1 MRLYFK
7 NYLKTFLFLLISLI
21 IFSFIIVI
29 IRFNSQ
35 IEYKTIRIISLISSS
50 LLFLLAS
57 IFNGK
62 LNKKRGLINGIIMTS
77 IYLLIVL
84 IFSLFNQTILIS
96 SIIIK
101 SILIIIGNI
110 IGVNL

>member
-1 MRLYFK
+1 MMQIIK
-7 NYLKTFLFLLISLI
+7 NYLKSFLFLIISLL
-21 IFSFIIVI
+21 IFSLVIVI
-29 IRFNSQ
+29 IRFNTQ
-35 IEYKTIRIISLISSS
+35 IEYKTIKILSLIGSSI
-50 LLFLLAS
+50 LFLFSS
-57 IFNGK
+57 IINGK

-84 IFSLFNQTILIS
+84 LFVLFNQTVIIS

-101 SILIIIGNI
+101 SIIIIIGNI